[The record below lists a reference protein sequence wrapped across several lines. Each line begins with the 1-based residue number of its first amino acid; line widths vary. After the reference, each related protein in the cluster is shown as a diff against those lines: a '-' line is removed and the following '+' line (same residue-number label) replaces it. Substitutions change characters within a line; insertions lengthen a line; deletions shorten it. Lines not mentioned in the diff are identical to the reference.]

1 MTVQV
6 HDTTVLVANAQNHS
20 QHLRQRVD
28 VEVLSVQLDTVRG
41 TREGTLGTRLPIR
54 SGCGFRVPVSGNRS
68 HLVEPVGRSSNGRT
82 THVVVG
88 LVTLVIIETSLQNHL
103 RLRFRNHIVEVD
115 VRTRSPVTGRGIQSH
130 IETLLIRTHVVFSV
144 LVSRVTVT
152 VVHLIDDSIVR
163 GVANTEGL
171 VLRTTLIGAGNLVQR
186 GSTVDHRKT
195 NCTRSRILT
204 SSRDRVGGLRR
215 SHSRG
220 TCDGASRSIQ
230 IYTRR
235 KRRIGSARSESI
247 NSRSNT
253 HALETAVESIRSFR
267 ITEDGRHRTIAHQE
281 LNLIQVNGS
290 ALSSTERYSVHRE
303 TIGGN
308 RTIELRPRASRMASS
323 RSRVKLQEGSSSRVR
338 SLNRKGSRMTA
349 GITVRPNADRRDS
362 GNEGTHARVGE
373 RSGNGGRGRIRVT
386 SPRDRIAV
394 VVDASARHSE
404 IHRSNVAVVLV
415 GNTSAIS
422 EVSVELNSRRDA
434 RLREMELHS
443 EHTRRV
449 GSSISRTVDSAVV
462 IDTIASSSHRSSGH
476 ITFRHVVTI
485 YLHTVDVGDDTS
497 TGTTSPVQHRF
508 CPLHSSYYYTNSTP
522 ILPRPPLLPE
532 TRYSYSLAQIPVY
545 TTLWYEPVHTIP
557 RFSAYLFVPS
567 SGTN

>member
-1 MTVQV
+1 MT
-6 HDTTVLVANAQNHS
+6 T
-20 QHLRQRVD
+20 
-28 VEVLSVQLDTVRG
+28 
-41 TREGTLGTRLPIR
+41 I
-54 SGCGFRVPVSGNRS
+54 
-68 HLVEPVGRSSNGRT
+68 HLVDN
-82 THVVVG
+82 
-88 LVTLVIIETSLQNHL
+88 
-103 RLRFRNHIVEVD
+103 
-115 VRTRSPVTGRGIQSH
+115 
-130 IETLLIRTHVVFSV
+130 
-144 LVSRVTVT
+144 
-152 VVHLIDDSIVR
+152 SIVR
-163 GVANTEGL
+163 GVANSEGL
-171 VLRTTLIGAGNLVQR
+171 VLRTSLVGTDNLVQR
-186 GSTVDHRKT
+186 GSTVNHRET
-195 NCTRSRILT
+195 NRTRSRILT

-230 IYTRR
+230 IHTRR

-247 NSRSNT
+247 CSGSNT
-253 HALETAVESIRSFR
+253 HALETTIERERSLG
-267 ITEDGRHRTIAHQE
+267 IAEGGRHRTIAHQE

-290 ALSSTERYSVHRE
+290 VLSSTKRHSVHRE
-303 TIGGN
+303 TVGGN
-308 RTIELRPRASRMASS
+308 STIELRPRASRMASS

-415 GNTSAIS
+415 GDTSAKS
-422 EVSVELNSRRDA
+422 EVSVELDSRRDA

-485 YLHTVDVGDDTS
+485 YLHTVDVGDDTVLIEES
-497 TGTTSPVQHRF
+497 QLNRSHVRQTGEGLAEVLGSSGLLRSDSENNRSPRSIRIVH
-508 CPLHSSYYYTNSTP
+508 
-522 ILPRPPLLPE
+522 ILPVAISIRVVLPFLILVDGGVQREIHRLLSASRHHHLE
-532 TRYSYSLAQIPVY
+532 RKVS
-545 TTLWYEPVHTIP
+545 VHTVDFKPSTIRP
-557 RFSAYLFVPS
+557 RITRSILHLQGVLAVRRS
-567 SGTN
+567 SKTGFNRSHSIA